1 MMASIASDSTREA
14 PGDALRRR
22 HSAGAGSGAVD
33 RPRAKITSI
42 PNKLLDA
49 DFECAGAAVQRE
61 VKRRAAK
68 PICYQ
73 CTAAE
78 WKSWAED
85 NYDFES
91 VKACRGVPSDAE
103 TKELSQT
110 FCYSNDMEMR
120 QAATQRHFTNQAKHS
135 RKPPKPLEAR

>member
-1 MMASIASDSTREA
+1 MHISNAQVLQFNERLNEE
-14 PGDALRRR
+14 LRSR
-22 HSAGAGSGAVD
+22 
-33 RPRAKITSI
+33 
-42 PNKLLDA
+42 
-49 DFECAGAAVQRE
+49 
-61 VKRRAAK
+61 
-68 PICYQ
+68 CYQ

-78 WKSWAED
+78 WKSWAEN

-91 VKACRGVPSDAE
+91 VKACRGVPGVPGVPSDAE

-120 QAATQRHFTNQAKHS
+120 QAATQRHFMNQAKHS